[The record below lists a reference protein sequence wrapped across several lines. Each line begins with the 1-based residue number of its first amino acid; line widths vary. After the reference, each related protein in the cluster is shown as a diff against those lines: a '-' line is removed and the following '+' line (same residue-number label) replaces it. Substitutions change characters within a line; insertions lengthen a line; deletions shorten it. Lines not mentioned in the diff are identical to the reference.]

1 MLDFRR
7 CGACGTWF
15 PDKAESCPSCGRFGL
30 ALHELFTG
38 SRLAAT
44 GGLPLLAIV
53 LAFFTPGAWSGAMVG
68 AGIIPVV
75 GAFAWLLWRRQRRD
89 PGSFIERIED
99 VQRRLEA
106 LDTDLEET
114 DRRLDAARH
123 DLDREPRPRTVD
135 LLERELGQ
143 DRRLQSAQRR
153 LVLQLERRL
162 EQLRIERFRAQLRYF
177 EACRDARI
185 DSLAIAHELS
195 ARIRELPADRDPVMW
210 EPVLEDALLLQRQLA
225 RGVQRLLA
233 ARRLDPLA
241 YTDVTGEIA
250 DAAPASEE
258 GELDAQTEQ
267 HLERIERS
275 FEALEEIAS
284 ELVGDPD
291 ASGVR
296 LRVDDDLIAA
306 LDDAVELEAE
316 REDRISVVG
325 D

>member
-15 PDKAESCPSCGRFGL
+15 PHDTDSCPSCGRFGL

-38 SRLAAT
+38 PRLAAT
-44 GGLPLLAIV
+44 GGLPLIAFA
-53 LAFFTPGAWSGAMVG
+53 LAFFSPGAWSTAMVG
-68 AGIIPVV
+68 AGLTSFA
-75 GAFAWLLWRRQRRD
+75 GAFAWLLWRRLNRD
-89 PGSFIERIED
+89 PSSYTERIED
-99 VQRRLEA
+99 VQHRLEA
-106 LDTDLEET
+106 LDHDLEET
-114 DRRLDAARH
+114 DRRLDAARA
-123 DLDREPRPRTVD
+123 DFERELRPRTSD

-185 DSLAIAHELS
+185 DSQAVAQELA
-195 ARIRELPADRDPVMW
+195 ARIREVPADRDPAMW
-210 EPVLEDALLLQRQLA
+210 ETVLEDAMLLQRQLE
-225 RGVQRLLA
+225 RGVQRLHA

-250 DAAPASEE
+250 DAAPPAED
-258 GELDAQTEQ
+258 GELDEQTEQ

-306 LDDAVELEAE
+306 LDEAVELEAE
-316 REDRISVVG
+316 AQDRISVVG

>member
-15 PDKAESCPSCGRFGL
+15 PDQADSCPSCGRFGL

-38 SRLAAT
+38 PRLAAT
-44 GGLPLLAIV
+44 GGLPLIAFA
-53 LAFFTPGAWSGAMVG
+53 LAFFTPGAWSAAMVS
-68 AGIIPVV
+68 AGLSSFV
-75 GAFAWLLWRRQRRD
+75 GAFAWLLWRRRRRD
-89 PGSFIERIED
+89 PSAYGERIED
-99 VQRRLEA
+99 VQHRLEA
-106 LDTDLEET
+106 LDLDLEET
-114 DRRLDAARH
+114 DRRLDAARN
-123 DLDREPRPRTVD
+123 D
-135 LLERELGQ
+135 LERERSPRSIDRIEHELGQ

-185 DSLAIAHELS
+185 DSQAIAHELA
-195 ARIRELPADRDPVMW
+195 ARIREVPADRDPILW
-210 EPVLEDALLLQRQLA
+210 DPVLEDALLLQRQLA
-225 RGVQRLLA
+225 RGVQRLHA

-241 YTDVTGEIA
+241 YADVTGELA
-250 DAAPASEE
+250 DAAPPAED
-258 GELDAQTEQ
+258 GELDEQTDQ

-296 LRVDDDLIAA
+296 LRVDDDLMAA
-306 LDDAVELEAE
+306 LDEAVEVEAAS
-316 REDRISVVG
+316 EDRVSVVG